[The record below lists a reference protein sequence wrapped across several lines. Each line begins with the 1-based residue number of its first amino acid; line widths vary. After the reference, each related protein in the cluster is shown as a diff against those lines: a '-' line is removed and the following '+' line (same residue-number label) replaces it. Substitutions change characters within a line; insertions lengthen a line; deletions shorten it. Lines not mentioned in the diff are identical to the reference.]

1 MGSDTVHGAF
11 TYTVKII
18 VMMVGVPSVYQVVF
32 FFNYLKL
39 CKTEWNH
46 LASVEMK
53 TEL

>member
-32 FFNYLKL
+32 FFLITLNYARQNGIILPL
-39 CKTEWNH
+39 
-46 LASVEMK
+46 
-53 TEL
+53 